1 MVDARNVAHYILA
14 KREEKGHSTTTY
26 ALQKLMYLCKG
37 WSLAAA
43 DDPLFDDAVSA
54 WSHGPV
60 VDSIWPYCR
69 GKRYIKSRHIP
80 TPKEKTTEDNELS
93 VIQKCRIDRVLDRVD
108 NVNDDA
114 LVDMLEKMSH
124 EQDPWKD
131 ARLSSNEIITDE
143 SISKYFETLEVD
155 PPESQKRFIP
165 YMADLSTHTFI
176 TEEDMEWIEKTFA

>member
-1 MVDARNVAHYILA
+1 MVDARNVARYILT

-54 WSHGPV
+54 WTHGPV

-69 GKRYIKSRHIP
+69 GRRYIMSGHIA
-80 TPKEKTTEDNELS
+80 TPKEKATEDNELS
-93 VIQKCRIDRVLDRVD
+93 AIQKCRIDRVLDCVD
-108 NVNDDA
+108 DIDDEV
-114 LVDMLEKMSH
+114 LGDMLEKMSH
-124 EQDPWKD
+124 EQAPWKE
-131 ARLSSNEIITDE
+131 ARLASNEIITDE
-143 SISKYFETLEVD
+143 SISKYFEMLEVD
-155 PPESQKRFIP
+155 PPESQKKFIP
-165 YMADLSTHTFI
+165 DMADLSTQTFI